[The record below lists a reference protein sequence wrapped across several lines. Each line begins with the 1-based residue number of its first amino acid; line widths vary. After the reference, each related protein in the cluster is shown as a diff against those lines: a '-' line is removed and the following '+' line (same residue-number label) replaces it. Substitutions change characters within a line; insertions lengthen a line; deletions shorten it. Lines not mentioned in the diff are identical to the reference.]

1 MNIFGKG
8 LIKSIAIVFIVLQL
22 HASKNYLTES
32 FVMASTEIWVW
43 CILAI
48 MQLKKPIKIADKNK
62 GRICL
67 PDIYHP
73 VDVAHDICFV
83 TGWGITDKNA
93 NTSDSNLHYAPV
105 AIVPF
110 LACNMPAIYD
120 GSLDETM
127 ICAGDLARGID
138 SCDGD
143 SGGSLVCP
151 GEDIEAGKGNF
162 QIFCSKSSIVTLNE
176 SLWTLP

>member
-1 MNIFGKG
+1 
-8 LIKSIAIVFIVLQL
+8 
-22 HASKNYLTES
+22 
-32 FVMASTEIWVW
+32 
-43 CILAI
+43 
-48 MQLKKPIKIADKNK
+48 MQLKKPIKVADKNK

-73 VDVAHDICFV
+73 VNVAHDICFV
-83 TGWGITDKNA
+83 TGWGITDKSA

-110 LACNMPAIYD
+110 LACNMPAVYD

-151 GEDIEAGKGNF
+151 SEDIEAGKGNF
-162 QIFCSKSSIVTLNE
+162 TNFLFKVINSNIK
-176 SLWTLP
+176 